1 MTRNSQ
7 TRLPPPPFWRTH
19 YFALVAMAKPERR
32 SIDPLDIKR
41 ALDRPLK
48 RERQKDGRVRYWSWI
63 SARATYLR
71 VVTLEDGETV
81 HNAFYDRDFEP

>member
-1 MTRNSQ
+1 MARSPQ
-7 TRLPPPPFWRTH
+7 ARLPPPPFWRTH

-41 ALDRPLK
+41 TMDQPVKSL
-48 RERQKDGRVRYWSWI
+48 RQEDGRVRYWGWI

-81 HNAFYDRDFEP
+81 HNAFYDRGFEP